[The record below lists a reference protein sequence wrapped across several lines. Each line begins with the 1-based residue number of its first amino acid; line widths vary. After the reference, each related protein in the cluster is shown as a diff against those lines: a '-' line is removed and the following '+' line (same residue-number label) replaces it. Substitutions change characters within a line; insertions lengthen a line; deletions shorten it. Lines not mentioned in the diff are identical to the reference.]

1 MELMHAAVV
10 TSFDEPPHYQQ
21 FERPTPSTEDQAMVD
36 VLAVGLH
43 PRVRTD
49 AAGRHYTSTGKL
61 PMIPGID
68 GVGRLADGR
77 RVYFV
82 AADEMPGPMAEQ
94 AVVDLRR
101 TIQLPEDA
109 DVTTI
114 AAAMNPAMSSWVAL
128 RRRVPIETG
137 QSVLVLGATGN
148 AGTMAVQV
156 ARLLGAG
163 RVVGA
168 GRDAERLHALA
179 GLGADE
185 IVQLTDDADT
195 TAAALAKA
203 AADVDIVIDYLWG
216 KPAAMAM
223 MALLTQRADR
233 SRAMNWIQIGAT
245 AGPTL
250 ELPSVA
256 LRSSN
261 LRIQGNGQGA
271 VSPKVYLAELPALID
286 EIDSGTLR
294 ITARTVPLRDVESA
308 WRVPDIPGERT
319 VIVPADPSS
328 P

>member
-1 MELMHAAVV
+1 MRAAPVEQMNAAVV

-21 FERPTPSTEDQAMVD
+21 FDVPTPSNDDQALVD
-36 VLAVGLH
+36 VLAAGLH

-49 AAGRHYTSTGKL
+49 AAGRHYTSTGQL

-82 AADEMPGPMAEQ
+82 ADDEFPGSMADK
-94 AVVDLRR
+94 AVIDVRR
-101 TIQLPEDA
+101 TVPLPEDA
-109 DVTTI
+109 NAEMI

-156 ARLLGAG
+156 AKRLGAG

-168 GRDAERLHALA
+168 GRDASRLESLSAI
-179 GLGADE
+179 GADE
-185 IVQLTDDADT
+185 IVQLTDDADA

-203 AADVDIVIDYLWG
+203 AAEVDIVVDYLWG
-216 KPAAMAM
+216 KPAERTM
-223 MALLTQRADR
+223 MALLLARSDR
-233 SRAMNWIQIGAT
+233 SRAMNWIQIGAI
-245 AGPTL
+245 AGPTI

-256 LRSSN
+256 LRSAN

-271 VSPKVYLAELPALID
+271 VSTQGYVAELPSLIE
-286 EIDSGTLR
+286 EIGSGTLKIAVR
-294 ITARTVPLRDVESA
+294 AVPLRDVETA
-308 WRVPDIPGERT
+308 WAAPDLPGERT
-319 VIVPADPSS
+319 VIVP
-328 P
+328 

>member
-1 MELMHAAVV
+1 MEKMHAEVV
-10 TSFDEPPHYQQ
+10 TSFDEPPHYQ
-21 FERPTPSTEDQAMVD
+21 EVD
-36 VLAVGLH
+36 VPRPSSEDHELVDILAVGLH

-49 AAGRHYTSTGKL
+49 ASGKHYTSTGKL

-68 GVGRLADGR
+68 GVGQLHDGR

-82 AADEMPGPMAEQ
+82 ADDEFPGSMAEK
-94 AVVDLRR
+94 AVIDKRR
-101 TIQLPEDA
+101 AIRLPEGA
-109 DVTTI
+109 DVEKI

-156 ARLLGAG
+156 AKRLGAG

-168 GRDAERLHALA
+168 GRNADRLRALEDV
-179 GLGADE
+179 GADE
-185 IVQLTDDADT
+185 LVQLTEDDDA

-203 AADVDIVIDYLWG
+203 AADVDIVVDYLWG
-216 KPAAMAM
+216 KPALQTI
-223 MALLTQRADR
+223 MALLTARADR
-233 SRAMNWIQIGAT
+233 TRALDWIQIGAV

-256 LRSSN
+256 LRSAN

-271 VSPKVYLAELPALID
+271 VSAKGYLAELPSLIE
-286 EIDSGTLR
+286 EIDAGTLR
-294 ITARTVPLRDVESA
+294 IIARTVALREVETAWTTPDV
-308 WRVPDIPGERT
+308 PGERT
-319 VIVPADPSS
+319 VIVPKTS
-328 P
+328 